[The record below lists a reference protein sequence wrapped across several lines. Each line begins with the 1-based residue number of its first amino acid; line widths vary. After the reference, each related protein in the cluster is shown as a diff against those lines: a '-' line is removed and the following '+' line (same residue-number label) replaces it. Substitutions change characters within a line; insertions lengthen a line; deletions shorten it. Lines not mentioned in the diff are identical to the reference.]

1 MSKVQRSESK
11 VCDLTDC
18 VLKPTEL
25 KLGRWTTDLRRWTLD
40 VGRWTLDVGRW
51 TYFLRAPY
59 FRSISKVRSSGSAST
74 VRPRPVMVWARKSE
88 L

>member
-1 MSKVQRSESK
+1 MSKVQRSTSR
-11 VCDLTDC
+11 VCDLTDR

-25 KLGRWTTDLRRWTLD
+25 KLGRWTTDFK
-40 VGRWTLDVGRW
+40 RW
-51 TYFLRAPY
+51 TYFFRAPY